1 LGKLRNEDDVSSTEV
16 LAVTLSTPNFSS
28 PKSRL
33 IGQIFGDRYLIQSL
47 LSQKAGRQT
56 FIAQDTQT
64 DRTVIIKL
72 LLFGADFSWDDLKL
86 FEREA
91 AVLKSLN
98 HPAIPQYLDYFD
110 IETEL
115 GKGFALVQTHIAA
128 RSLQEWVQSG
138 RTFDE
143 GQLKSIAHNLLEILD
158 YLHHRQPAVIHRD
171 IKPSNILLGDSHSER
186 LHQRSGHSLG
196 QVYLVDFGSVQTAV
210 NTSNTMTI
218 VGTYGYMPPE
228 QFGGQTSPTSDLYS
242 LGATLIYLA
251 TGKHPAEFPQQ
262 EMQILFE
269 QQVNLSPSFTAW
281 LRRLTKPCIEKR
293 FGTVPEASAALIN
306 PQSLT
311 SRTSTGILTRPVGS
325 KVQLQLTAD
334 KLLLIAPY
342 GVNGRDIVQYTGTLL
357 LPLMMISGQ
366 LVGAMFWL
374 APAIIALFILG
385 MIASARSGKIQ
396 LRITPQKIRLCYQ
409 ILGLTYYWQSTVAK
423 FSDISKIELICEHH
437 GYLPRQ
443 QGRMVKIPAQ
453 INIWIGI
460 HRFEL
465 GKNLSQTELEW
476 LVQELSVWL
485 DLPVT
490 RENSTLNRAAPY
502 TGPSWR
508 R

>member
-1 LGKLRNEDDVSSTEV
+1 LGKLRDEDDVSFTEV

-28 PKSRL
+28 KKSRL
-33 IGQIFGDRYLIQSL
+33 IGQTFGDRYLIQSL

-56 FIAQDTQT
+56 FTAQDTQT

-72 LLFGADFSWDDLKL
+72 LLFGTDFSWDDLKL

-91 AVLKSLN
+91 TVLQSLG
-98 HPAIPQYLDYFD
+98 HPAIPQYLDYFEV
-110 IETEL
+110 ETEM

-128 RSLQEWVQSG
+128 KSLQEWVQSG

-143 GQLKSIAHNLLEILD
+143 EQLKSIAYNLLEILD
-158 YLHHRQPAVIHRD
+158 YLHRRQPAVIHRD
-171 IKPSNILLGDSHSER
+171 IKPSNILLSESRSER
-186 LHQRSGHSLG
+186 LHQHSGHNLG
-196 QVYLVDFGSVQTAV
+196 QIYLVDFGSVQTAV
-210 NTSNTMTI
+210 NTRNTMTI

-228 QFGGQTSPTSDLYS
+228 QFGGQTSPASDLYS

-251 TGKHPAEFPQQ
+251 TGQHPAELPLQD
-262 EMQILFE
+262 MQILFE
-269 QQVNLSPSFTAW
+269 QRVNLSPSFTAW

-293 FGTVPEASAALIN
+293 FGTVPEASTALAN
-306 PQSLT
+306 PPSFSNPLT
-311 SRTSTGILTRPVGS
+311 NILTRPVGS
-325 KVQLQLTAD
+325 KIQLQLTPE

-342 GVNGRDIVQYTGTLL
+342 GVNRRDIVQYTGTLL
-357 LPLMMISGQ
+357 LPLMMIAGQ
-366 LVGAMFWL
+366 WGAAMFWL
-374 APAIIALFILG
+374 APAIIAVFILG
-385 MIASARSGKIQ
+385 MFASARSGRVQ
-396 LRITPQKIRLCYQ
+396 LRITPQRIMLCYQ

-423 FSDISKIELICEHH
+423 SSDISKIELICEHH

-453 INIWIGI
+453 INIWTGI

-465 GKNLSQTELEW
+465 GKNLSQPELEW
-476 LVQELSVWL
+476 LVQELSIWL

-490 RENSTLNRAAPY
+490 RENTTLNRAAPY